1 MKTDLTKI
9 LSIGGHPGLFR
20 YLAQSNGG
28 VVVESMTDKTRK
40 WMGPSAR
47 MTSLSDIS
55 VYTTMEDELKLQD
68 IFTKM
73 KEFLNDNPA
82 PDPKSKA
89 DEMAGFFDKVIPQ
102 YDKDRFYPSHM
113 KKVLDW
119 YNILKEADALDF
131 ENPEI
136 NESGEETEQDGT
148 EKQVAETKPEH
159 KAQTVKTAKAP
170 KPAGTKAPKTTGA
183 KAPKPVMKHTT
194 QK

>member
-9 LSIGGHPGLFR
+9 LSVGGHPGLYR
-20 YLAQSNGG
+20 YIAQSNGG
-28 VVVESMTDKTRK
+28 VVVESMADKTRK

-68 IFTKM
+68 VLTKM
-73 KEFLNDNPA
+73 KDFLKEDPA
-82 PDPKSKA
+82 PDPKSTA
-89 DEMAGFFDKVIPQ
+89 EEMSGFFDKVIPQ

-119 YNILKEADALDF
+119 YTILKTADALDF
-131 ENPEI
+131 ENPEEEEKGEGSPVQ
-136 NESGEETEQDGT
+136 ESP
-148 EKQVAETKPEH
+148 EKH
-159 KAQTVKTAKAP
+159 TAKSAKVQ

>member
-9 LSIGGHPGLFR
+9 LSIGGHPGLYR
-20 YLAQSNGG
+20 YIAQSNGG

-55 VYTTMEDELKLQD
+55 VYTTLDDELKLQD
-68 IFTKM
+68 VFMQM
-73 KEFLNDNPA
+73 KDLLKEDPA
-82 PDPKSKA
+82 PDPKSTA
-89 DEMAGFFDKVIPQ
+89 EEMAGFFDKVIPQ
-102 YDKDRFYPSHM
+102 YDKNRFYPSHM

-119 YNILKEADALDF
+119 YNILKTADALDF
-131 ENPEI
+131 ENPE
-136 NESGEETEQDGT
+136 EEDSSIPEGT
-148 EKQVAETKPEH
+148 EKHMAESKPES
-159 KAQTVKTAKAP
+159 KISATKSAKVQ

>member
-9 LSIGGHPGLFR
+9 LSVGGHPGLYL

-68 IFTKM
+68 VFTKM
-73 KEFLNDNPA
+73 KDFLKDDPA
-82 PDPKSKA
+82 PDPKSSA
-89 DEMAGFFDKVIPQ
+89 PEMAEFFEKVIPQ
-102 YDKDRFYPSHM
+102 YDKDRFYASHM

-119 YNILKEADALDF
+119 YNILKTADALDF
-131 ENPEI
+131 ENPEM
-136 NESGEETEQDGT
+136 NESVDNTDKSESES
-148 EKQVAETKPEH
+148 KVSVA
-159 KAQTVKTAKAP
+159 KAAKTAKTS

>member
-9 LSIGGHPGLFR
+9 LSVGGHPGLYR

-73 KEFLNDNPA
+73 KDFLQESPC
-82 PDPKSKA
+82 P
-89 DEMAGFFDKVIPQ
+89 
-102 YDKDRFYPSHM
+102 RFQ
-113 KKVLDW
+113 
-119 YNILKEADALDF
+119 
-131 ENPEI
+131 I
-136 NESGEETEQDGT
+136 NG
-148 EKQVAETKPEH
+148 
-159 KAQTVKTAKAP
+159 
-170 KPAGTKAPKTTGA
+170 
-183 KAPKPVMKHTT
+183 
-194 QK
+194 

>member
-9 LSIGGHPGLFR
+9 LSIGGHPGLYR
-20 YLAQSNGG
+20 YIAQSNGG

-55 VYTTMEDELKLQD
+55 VYTTLEDELKLQD
-68 IFTKM
+68 VFMQM
-73 KEFLNDNPA
+73 KDLLKEDPA
-82 PDPKSKA
+82 PDPKSTA
-89 DEMAGFFDKVIPQ
+89 EEMAGFFDKVIPQ
-102 YDKDRFYPSHM
+102 YDKNRFYPSHM

-119 YNILKEADALDF
+119 YNILKTADALDF
-131 ENPEI
+131 ENPE
-136 NESGEETEQDGT
+136 EEDSSIPEGT
-148 EKQVAETKPEH
+148 EKHMAEAKPES
-159 KAQTVKTAKAP
+159 KISATKSAKVQ